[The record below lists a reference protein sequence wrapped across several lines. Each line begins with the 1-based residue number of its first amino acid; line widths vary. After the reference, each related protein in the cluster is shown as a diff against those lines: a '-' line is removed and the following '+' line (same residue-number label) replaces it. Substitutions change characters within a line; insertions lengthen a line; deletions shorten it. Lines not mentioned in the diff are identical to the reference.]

1 MHVGGGAAARV
12 EDAEG
17 VGAHFEWEDAARR
30 QQRCELE
37 REEACARE

>member
-1 MHVGGGAAARV
+1 V

-17 VGAHFEWEDAARR
+17 VGAHFEREDAARR

-37 REEACARE
+37 REEACAGALVSRLTC